1 MGKKY
6 VIFDIDGTLNQT
18 HLYGVEAYE
27 RALSK
32 RGIQA
37 DRREILSCFGLSP
50 KAIVERFF
58 GILEKQELD
67 SWKSD
72 IEGLEYQ
79 LMKENAHPFEGVEEA
94 LNELKAAGFKLAIC
108 SNAFPTHI
116 SNVLNALGLADY
128 FDEIGSL
135 EMGKDK
141 REIVSE
147 LMKRTRC
154 SHACMVGDRIFDMEA
169 AAANGIPMVG
179 CAYGYAPEEVMGAT
193 IVVKSPFDI
202 AAAVKSLL

>member
-1 MGKKY
+1 M
-6 VIFDIDGTLNQT
+6 IFDIDGTLNQT
-18 HLYGVEAYE
+18 HLYAVEAYE

-32 RGIQA
+32 RGLQA
-37 DRREILSCFGLSP
+37 DRREILSCFGLNP
-50 KAIVERFF
+50 KAIAERFF
-58 GILEKQELD
+58 GNLEKNELD

-79 LMKENAHPFEGVEEA
+79 LMKENARPFDEGEA
-94 LNELKAAGFKLAIC
+94 LIQLKAAGFELAIC
-108 SNAFPTHI
+108 SNAFPPHI
-116 SNVLNALGLADY
+116 SNVLNTLGLVDY

-141 REIVSE
+141 GEIVKE
-147 LMKRTRC
+147 LMKRTEC
-154 SHACMVGDRIFDMEA
+154 SNACKVGDRIFDMEA
-169 AAANGIPMVG
+169 AAANGIPIVG

-202 AAAVKSLL
+202 AAAVISLL